1 MGNNITYEIEN
12 ADDDDYLSSDG
23 SVSSFNGDGET
34 LSIALG
40 SMLQQIVNQETDE
53 MPPVIRKK
61 PDLRVFRVSCVHKEA
76 TDISYDVS

>member
-76 TDISYDVS
+76 IDISYDVS